1 MICNNS
7 NAAGGGINK
16 LTFNPADIKISD
28 DGWDQYM
35 SRYYFTFS
43 GLTKDKLGKGY
54 IVGVF
59 RAYNSGHWA
68 LLYISQDGSSKAVT
82 SGTMVTVS
90 TAYNPNVGTVSFA
103 ATGGSAQGF
112 AFRQD

>member
-43 GLTKDKLGKGY
+43 GLTKD
-54 IVGVF
+54 F
-59 RAYNSGHWA
+59 
-68 LLYISQDGSSKAVT
+68 
-82 SGTMVTVS
+82 
-90 TAYNPNVGTVSFA
+90 
-103 ATGGSAQGF
+103 
-112 AFRQD
+112 